1 MANEEKK
8 LVEIENLRKY
18 FPIKGTNGPG
28 VQAVQDVSLYIKK
41 GETLGLV
48 GESGCGKTT
57 LGRTILRLYEPT
69 GGKIIYDGQ
78 TIFDNPLDKDG
89 KPLGKAKSVNMLPY
103 RKKMQI
109 IFQDP
114 YSSLNP
120 RMTVGDIIGEGIDIH
135 KLYTGKERQEKIYEL
150 LELVGLNREHAL
162 RFPHEFSGGQRQRI
176 GIARALAIEPE
187 FIVCDEPISALDVSI
202 QAQVVNLLIELQQKK
217 NLTYLFIAHDLSMV
231 KHISDR
237 VGVMYLGNMVEFAES
252 DELYQNPLHPYT
264 KALMAAIPIPDPDT
278 EEQKKRIR
286 LEGEIPSPVNPK
298 PGCRFVTRCRYATEK
313 CHQETPQLEELK
325 PEHFVACHRA
335 KELMEDHPQE

>member
-114 YSSLNP
+114 SASLDP
-120 RMTVGDIIGEGIDIH
+120 RMTVGEIIGEAIDIH
-135 KLYTGKERQEKIYEL
+135 KLAANKKDRADMIKGL
-150 LELVGLNREHAL
+150 LARVGLNTEHAN
-162 RFPHEFSGGQRQRI
+162 RYPHEFSGGQKQRI
-176 GIARALAIEPE
+176 GIARALTVNPHLVIA
-187 FIVCDEPISALDVSI
+187 DEPISALDVSI
-202 QAQVVNLLIELQQKK
+202 QAQVLNLLHKLQEEYK
-217 NLTYLFIAHDLSMV
+217 LTYVFISHDLSVVEM
-231 KHISDR
+231 ISDR
-237 VGVMYLGNMVEFAES
+237 IAVMYLGFVVETAPKEM
-252 DELYQNPLHPYT
+252 LYKTPLHPYT
-264 KALMAAIPIPDPDT
+264 EALLSAVPIPDPT
-278 EEQKKRIR
+278 LHKERII
-286 LEGEIPSPVNPK
+286 LEGDIPSTINLPK
-298 PGCRFVTRCRYATEK
+298 GCPFAARCKK
-313 CHQETPQLEELK
+313 CK
-325 PEHFVACHRA
+325 PECLEQRPERVEVEPGHFVACHLY
-335 KELMEDHPQE
+335 KK